1 MAVVVGGIILG
12 FACGGRKEYSSGE
25 AAYQGECLQCHK
37 IEGKGGSKGPEVTD
51 ILIKHNENYVRQY
64 TKDPRSIKPDSTM
77 PPSDLNDRELDL
89 LIEYLKSTASRTQ
102 SSNQNT
108 QKP

>member
-37 IEGKGGSKGPEVTD
+37 IEGKGGSKGPELTD
-51 ILIKHNENYVRQY
+51 TLNKHDETYVRQY
-64 TKDPRSIKPDSTM
+64 TMDPRSIKPDSTM
-77 PPSDLNDRELDL
+77 PPSDLNEREMHM
-89 LIEYLKSTASRTQ
+89 LIEYLKSTAAHSP
-102 SSNQNT
+102 SSTPNRN
-108 QKP
+108 P